1 MDKSFLEFWGNLFL
15 AAAKGQ
21 EQQEEMVRWLQQGFR
36 GYEDLAK
43 RLQQA
48 GGSDKSAA
56 DPSDYFKNWQ
66 QAQENITESFK
77 EFLSLLNVVP
87 RDEYLSLAEKY
98 EELKEKV
105 ASQEETIRH
114 LRLLLAQTQ
123 GTGQDVLNSELNSLL
138 EKQTEQF
145 QKLME
150 NFGQMFKEDTKSDK
164 TR

>member
-1 MDKSFLEFWGNLFL
+1 MDKNFLEFWGNLFL

-21 EQQEEMVRWLQQGFR
+21 EQQDEMVRWLQQGFR

-43 RLQQA
+43 QFQQA
-48 GGSDKSAA
+48 GSSDKSAA
-56 DPSDYFKNWQ
+56 EPSDYFKNWQ
-66 QAQENITESFK
+66 QTQENIAESFK
-77 EFLSLLNVVP
+77 EFVSLLNVVP
-87 RDEYLSLAEKY
+87 RDEYLSLAKKY

-105 ASQEETIRH
+105 ASQEETIKH

>member
-1 MDKSFLEFWGNLFL
+1 
-15 AAAKGQ
+15 
-21 EQQEEMVRWLQQGFR
+21 MVRWLQQGFR

-43 RLQQA
+43 RFQQA
-48 GGSDKSAA
+48 GSSGKSGA

-77 EFLSLLNVVP
+77 ELLSLLNVVP
-87 RDEYLSLAEKY
+87 RDEYLSLAKKY
-98 EELKEKV
+98 EGLKEKV
-105 ASQEETIRH
+105 ASQEETIKH

-123 GTGQDVLNSELNSLL
+123 GTSQDVLSSELNSLL